1 LLHASFGSFEN
12 LHFWKL
18 QKDITI
24 HLAQNW
30 HPMWE
35 FEEFTFY
42 RFVKRHPTCL
52 AQNAC
57 TCGSPTRNLYSRK
70 SQKGIL
76 FCLTQNWCHMWKFW
90 EFAFLKVVKGHPSL
104 PCPKLKPHVGV
115 WGICIPWTHKKTS
128 NWSSP
133 KYMHVWK
140 SWKSCIFGIL
150 KKSSKF
156 TLPKMHACA
165 KVSKICIL
173 DILPKMHAYVK
184 VSGILHSESPKKTI

>member
-1 LLHASFGSFEN
+1 MEFVTCLIWE
-12 LHFWKL
+12 FWKFAFL
-18 QKDITI
+18 KVAKG
-24 HLAQNW
+24 HHSSPCSNW

-42 RFVKRHPTCL
+42 RFIKRHPTCL

-57 TCGSPTRNLYSRK
+57 TCGSPRNLYSWK

-115 WGICIPWTHKKTS
+115 RRICIPWTHKKTS
-128 NWSSP
+128 NSSSP
-133 KYMHVWK
+133 KYMHVGK
-140 SWKSCIFGIL
+140 SRKFCIFGIL

-173 DILPKMHAYVK
+173 NILPKMHAYVK
-184 VSGILHSESPKKTI
+184 VLGILHSKSP